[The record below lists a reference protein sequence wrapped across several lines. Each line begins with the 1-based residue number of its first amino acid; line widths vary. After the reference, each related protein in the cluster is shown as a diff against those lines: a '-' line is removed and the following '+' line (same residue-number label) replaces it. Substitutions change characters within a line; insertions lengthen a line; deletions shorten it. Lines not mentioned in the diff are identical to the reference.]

1 MLIPCRC
8 SLSRLSLQRLLVL
21 LKTSLLLLYELTV
34 RVLRGLPLRGRLL
47 LIHPGIV
54 RLRISCWLLRLLLS
68 CGNKASSLRP
78 LLSSKESV
86 SLRHDGKE
94 QKRR

>member
-34 RVLRGLPLRGRLL
+34 RVLRGLSLRGRLL

-54 RLRISCWLLRLLLS
+54 RLRIPCRLLRLLLC
-68 CGNKASSLRP
+68 CGHKASGLRP
-78 LLSSKESV
+78 LLSKESM
-86 SLRHDGKE
+86 SLRHDGEE

>member
-8 SLSRLSLQRLLVL
+8 SLTRLPLQRLFVL
-21 LKTSLLLLYELTV
+21 LKPCLLLLYELTV

-47 LIHPGIV
+47 LIHPRIV
-54 RLRISCWLLRLLLS
+54 RLRVSCRLLCLLLG

-86 SLRHDGKE
+86 SLRHDGEE